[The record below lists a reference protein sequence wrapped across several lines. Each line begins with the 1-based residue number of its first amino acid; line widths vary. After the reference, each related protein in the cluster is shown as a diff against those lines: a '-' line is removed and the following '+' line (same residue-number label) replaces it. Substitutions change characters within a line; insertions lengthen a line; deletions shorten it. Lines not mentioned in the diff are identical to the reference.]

1 VSRLARSGSESTDIL
16 RQVLTVLAVL
26 VTLTVNVLANALP
39 INGQTTAAVSDS
51 FPVLFVPAGY
61 VFSIWGLIYLGLI
74 AFTVYQAL
82 PSQRTNEAL
91 RGIGWLFILSC
102 VANSVWIFLWHYE
115 LFPLTVLVMLAL
127 LVLLIAIYLRLDIGR
142 AQVSTLE
149 RWMVHVPFSIYLGW
163 ITVATIAN
171 ITDLLYY
178 LRWDGWGIAPD
189 VWAITML
196 AAATAIAALMALTR
210 ADVAFLLVLVWAF
223 TGIAVKQ
230 SATPSVAIA
239 AGIAAGV
246 VALLAVASIFL
257 RLNRRTGKPHLR
269 AA

>member
-1 VSRLARSGSESTDIL
+1 
-16 RQVLTVLAVL
+16 
-26 VTLTVNVLANALP
+26 
-39 INGQTTAAVSDS
+39 
-51 FPVLFVPAGY
+51 
-61 VFSIWGLIYLGLI
+61 
-74 AFTVYQAL
+74 
-82 PSQRTNEAL
+82 
-91 RGIGWLFILSC
+91 
-102 VANSVWIFLWHYE
+102 
-115 LFPLTVLVMLAL
+115 
-127 LVLLIAIYLRLDIGR
+127 
-142 AQVSTLE
+142 
-149 RWMVHVPFSIYLGW
+149 
-163 ITVATIAN
+163 VATIAN

-257 RLNRRTGKPHLR
+257 RLNRRTGNPRLR
-269 AA
+269 VA